1 MSSFISK
8 FGAVFFDFE
17 CCEFAKFRFGLQ
29 LFSHFWNVNIVFFTG
44 QLVKPF
50 NGLLTFFIFLACY
63 LRSFLYKGM
72 LLPSFIHWGKC
83 SSFSFFLLL
92 SRFFFFFLLLI
103 SLYLFASFLVN
114 FFMCYETFSLT
125 KFFVACFC
133 FAAQFLWSL
142 GFDIKLY
149 IGVHNAL
156 MLSLALVFEA
166 ILAFVLAIKLLQHL
180 PLPHGHINYL
190 YHEVVLA
197 LVLAMKQY

>member
-1 MSSFISK
+1 MVCWLS
-8 FGAVFFDFE
+8 
-17 CCEFAKFRFGLQ
+17 
-29 LFSHFWNVNIVFFTG
+29 
-44 QLVKPF
+44 
-50 NGLLTFFIFLACY
+50 
-63 LRSFLYKGM
+63 
-72 LLPSFIHWGKC
+72 
-83 SSFSFFLLL
+83 SFFLPVILEVFYIKACYCLL
-92 SRFFFFFLLLI
+92 SFTEANAQPSAFFFCFQDFFFFFFKLLI

-149 IGVHNAL
+149 IGVHDAL